1 MRRSCCCCHACN
13 QHPIDQMLV
22 ISGKLF
28 PKHWW
33 WWSQHLFFPWLLAA
47 CWSMLIN
54 SMMICCLLSLSF
66 TAAVPHRLD
75 KSPCFPC
82 QSCRTMALEWY
93 IHHSQCSHPFGFLLW
108 EHDKELM
115 LWTSLQCLASAEKNR
130 SWSCSFPMVLILCV
144 TCYPQLGNPK
154 SKHELQRIQ
163 AKSHSVWNLA
173 HAIPATVAG

>member
-1 MRRSCCCCHACN
+1 
-13 QHPIDQMLV
+13 
-22 ISGKLF
+22 
-28 PKHWW
+28 
-33 WWSQHLFFPWLLAA
+33 
-47 CWSMLIN
+47 MLIY

-82 QSCRTMALEWY
+82 QSCGNHGPWMIYSPWPMQ
-93 IHHSQCSHPFGFLLW
+93 SPFWLSIMGAW
-108 EHDKELM
+108 QKELM

-163 AKSHSVWNLA
+163 AKSQCLKPGPRYSSHCCRAGMSGTKPVPPNNLSLA
-173 HAIPATVAG
+173 SPSWVSK